1 METQESVV
9 ITATIEK
16 EEDRF
21 VVRIDDLDLEGV
33 GETLE
38 AAQDDLIQIMRAW
51 IETHDGTDSL
61 SKVLANAGYPGVDED
76 TELQLE
82 FAETA
87 FSADGEGAWQRRQDP
102 PRLRRSTGSSTRSKS
117 PRRALATKRCA
128 LNW

>member
-16 EEDRF
+16 EEDRY
-21 VVRIDDLDLEGV
+21 VVRIDNLDLEGV

-82 FAETA
+82 FAEA
-87 FSADGEGAWQRRQDP
+87 ALPADGE
-102 PRLRRSTGSSTRSKS
+102 
-117 PRRALATKRCA
+117 
-128 LNW
+128 

>member
-16 EEDRF
+16 EEDRY

-33 GETLE
+33 GESLE

-61 SKVLANAGYPGVDED
+61 SKVLANAGYPDVDED

-82 FAETA
+82 FAEA
-87 FSADGEGAWQRRQDP
+87 ALSADGE
-102 PRLRRSTGSSTRSKS
+102 
-117 PRRALATKRCA
+117 
-128 LNW
+128 